1 MVAYHNSFSHPR
13 LGLVVSKRNIKTAIG
28 RNQFKRLVR
37 ETFRLNQYSLP
48 NKDIV
53 VIAKKS
59 ARELGSNEMFRLLNK
74 LWLSLS
80 PSYPS

>member
-1 MVAYHNSFSHPR
+1 MVAYNNSFSHPR
-13 LGLVVSKRNIKTAIG
+13 LGLVVSKRNIKTAVG

-48 NKDIV
+48 NKDFVI
-53 VIAKKS
+53 IAKKS
-59 ARELGSNEMFRLLNK
+59 ARELGSDEMFRLLNK